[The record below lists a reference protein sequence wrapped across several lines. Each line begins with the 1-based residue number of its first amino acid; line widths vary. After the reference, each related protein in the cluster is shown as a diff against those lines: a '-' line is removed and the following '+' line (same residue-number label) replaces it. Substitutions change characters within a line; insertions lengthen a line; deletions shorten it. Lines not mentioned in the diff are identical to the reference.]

1 VRPDESL
8 PTISVI
14 SPRLGV
20 RAAGRRGARAP
31 PAEVRLEKIG
41 AALSPMLES

>member
-14 SPRLGV
+14 SPGLESAPQAVAGLG
-20 RAAGRRGARAP
+20 P

-41 AALSPMLES
+41 AALAHMES